1 MIFPFGKHLLELLK
15 IEIMPKDSIDFFY
28 NIIKRFKTQHRED
41 ESVRIKF
48 IKEVQHFTKS
58 KAFYFVT
65 LYLSVKRSNQ
75 AHYISLKTGNELPT
89 LYLQIFVLAYFN
101 LYFKKNK
108 LEMRNMFFF
117 TGLIT

>member
-48 IKEVQHFTKS
+48 IKEVQHFTK
-58 KAFYFVT
+58 AFYLVT

-75 AHYISLKTGNELPT
+75 VHYISLKTGNELPT
-89 LYLQIFVLAYFN
+89 LYLQFFVLVYFN
-101 LYFKKNK
+101 LY
-108 LEMRNMFFF
+108 LEMRNVGFFF